1 MRWLA
6 DENISGQAIQ
16 FLRDAGFEVLSVAE
30 QQPGVPDEKVIAWAR
45 EQQAILLSFD
55 RDHGDLIFQ
64 HKVVPPPAVVYL
76 RLHPPDPDTLRVLLG
91 NILSA
96 GTDGLI
102 GHLTVVTLDGLR
114 RRPLPS
120 R

>member
-16 FLRDAGFEVLSVAE
+16 FLRDAGFEVFSVAE
-30 QQPGVPDEKVIAWAR
+30 QRPGVPDENVIAWAR

-64 HKVVPPPAVVYL
+64 HKVAPPPAVVYM
-76 RLHPPDPDTLRVLLG
+76 RLHPPDPDALKALLG
-91 NILSA
+91 KILSA
-96 GTDGLI
+96 GADALI
-102 GHLTVVTLDGLR
+102 GYMTVATLDGLR

-120 R
+120 S